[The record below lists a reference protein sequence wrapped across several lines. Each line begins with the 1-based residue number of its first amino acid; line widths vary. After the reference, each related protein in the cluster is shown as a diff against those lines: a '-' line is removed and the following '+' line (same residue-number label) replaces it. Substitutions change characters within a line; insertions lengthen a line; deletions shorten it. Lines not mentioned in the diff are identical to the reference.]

1 MTMNS
6 NGLSMLNVGTS
17 LDFGALTAQQN
28 NNHDE
33 DHEESEVDDDEDQKR
48 DEAVIVWILQPFN
61 YISNKC
67 INISVEGC
75 AIKWLWW
82 SKYG

>member
-48 DEAVIVWILQPFN
+48 DEAVIV
-61 YISNKC
+61 
-67 INISVEGC
+67 
-75 AIKWLWW
+75 
-82 SKYG
+82 